1 MTTSPDHVVSR
12 EDLASF
18 VLSLHRSCDDGG
30 ESWDNADLA
39 GFLEALAAWIDDSD
53 GWYRNT
59 SRELPA
65 EGGWRFFAHALQAA
79 TMYE

>member
-1 MTTSPDHVVSR
+1 MTTSPDHVASR

-18 VLSLHRSCDDGG
+18 VRSLHRSYADGG

-39 GFLEALAAWIDDSD
+39 GLLEALAAWVDDAD

-59 SRELPA
+59 SRELPTH
-65 EGGWRFFAHALQAA
+65 GDWRFFAQALQAA
-79 TMYE
+79 TMDE

>member
-1 MTTSPDHVVSR
+1 M
-12 EDLASF
+12 SF
-18 VLSLHRSCDDGG
+18 VLSLHRTCVDGD

-39 GFLEALAAWIDDSD
+39 GFLEALAAWIDDAD

-65 EGGWRFFAHALQAA
+65 EGDWRFFAQALQAA